1 LPERYPGYDVLAK
14 RDSPSWNEQTR
25 RVIDERMALD
35 PDRHAFFTDDEW
47 PTVHAICARILAQ
60 NDGKAGKVPLPAMLD
75 LRLSKDAR
83 DGFRDSRLPP
93 PREAW
98 RRALRA
104 LDAESV
110 ARHGS
115 RFHELKESAQTDLL
129 QLCQQGKLEDPAWG
143 DMPPAQFFEKRL
155 LHDVVADYY
164 AHPTGWSEIGFG
176 GPASPRGYVRMGYDR
191 RDPWEASEARPGRE
205 SRAYRE
211 NLALARNSARQ
222 LPHANRAL
230 EPDRYRPPD
239 ATRSPRAIGGRAP
252 DVFRPGGWAPMRE
265 YSLDE
270 PVDFAIVGTG
280 AGGGTLAC
288 RLAEHGFSVVA
299 FDAGPYWRPLED
311 FASDE
316 HHQEKL
322 YWTDERIV
330 DGENPLQLGSNN
342 SGKSVGGS
350 TVHFAMVSLRFRPEW
365 FKARS
370 LLGYG
375 ADWPLDW
382 REMWKYYHEVENT
395 LKISGPV
402 RYPWGPKRPR
412 YPYRPH
418 ELNAAAL
425 ALAQSAEAL
434 GIDWSPTPLA
444 TLSAPR
450 GRAHPCVYRGMCV
463 IGCST
468 NAKQSVLVTWLPRA
482 LAAGAEVRDL
492 AMVGQV
498 EHDASG
504 RVTGVRFHRDG
515 RWHFQRARN
524 VVVAGYAIET
534 PRLLLNSAS
543 SRYPHGLAN
552 SSGLVGRNL
561 MVQANQAVWGLLDR
575 EVRSYKGPPSLAI
588 TEHWNYT
595 DRGKDFFGGYSYMSQ
610 GPLPMLW
617 SRVVSAKRGFWGE
630 RLRAKMEQYNHQVGL
645 KIVGE
650 LLPQERNGVTL
661 SDEKDQYGLPIPRV
675 TYSQCDNDKR
685 LIRHALD
692 FLHRAMDTLD
702 AQDIWEETDDTCHL
716 NGTARMGDDPRTSV
730 VNADC
735 RCWDIPNL
743 WICDGSVFPTVG
755 GVNPSL
761 TIQAIACRTAD
772 RIKALAARGELV

>member
-1 LPERYPGYDVLAK
+1 MPERYPGYDVLAK
-14 RDSPSWNEQTR
+14 RDSPSWNDQTR
-25 RVIDERMALD
+25 RVIDERLALD
-35 PDRHAFFTDDEW
+35 PDRHSFFTDTEW
-47 PTVHAICARILAQ
+47 PTVRAICARILAQ
-60 NDGKAGKVPLPAMLD
+60 ELGKAGEVPLAAMLD
-75 LRLSKDAR
+75 SSLAKNAR
-83 DGFRDSRLPP
+83 DGYRDLRLPP

-98 RRALRA
+98 RRGLLA

-110 ARHGS
+110 VHHGC
-115 RFHELKESAQTDLL
+115 RFHELTSGAQSDLL
-129 QLCQQGKLEDPAWG
+129 ALCQLGELHDCAWG
-143 DMPPAQFFEKRL
+143 DMPPAHFFTKRL
-155 LHDVVADYY
+155 LHDVVAGYY
-164 AHPTGWSEIGFG
+164 AHPVGWSEIGYG
-176 GPASPRGYVRMGYDR
+176 GPASPRGYVRMDYDR

-205 SRAYRE
+205 GEAYRE
-211 NLALARNSARQ
+211 NRAIAHAATKPLRRESRAVDGAARSS
-222 LPHANRAL
+222 
-230 EPDRYRPPD
+230 PD
-239 ATRSPRAIGGRAP
+239 AASAPRAIGGRAP
-252 DVFRPGGWAPMRE
+252 DVFRPGAWLPMRE

-270 PVDFAIVGTG
+270 PVDFVIVGTG

-299 FDAGPYWRPLED
+299 LDAGPYWRPLED

-322 YWTDERIV
+322 YWTDERLV
-330 DGENPLQLGSNN
+330 DGENPLQLGANN

-365 FKARS
+365 FKSRS

-382 REMWKYYHEVENT
+382 REMWKYYREVENT

-402 RYPWGPKRPR
+402 RYPWGPSRPR

-434 GIDWSPTPLA
+434 GIDWAPTPLA

-450 GRAHPCVYRGMCV
+450 GHAHPCVYRGMCV

-482 LAAGAEVRDL
+482 LAAGAEIRDL

-498 EHDASG
+498 EHGPNG
-504 RVTGVRFHRDG
+504 RVTGVRFHRQG

-543 SRYPHGLAN
+543 GRYPNGLGN
-552 SSGLVGRNL
+552 SSGLLGRNL

-595 DRGKDFFGGYSYMSQ
+595 DRGKDFFGGYAYMSQ

-617 SRVVSAKRGFWGE
+617 SRVVSGKRGFWGE
-630 RLRAKMEQYNHQVGL
+630 RLRAKMEEYNHQVGL

-650 LLPQERNGVTL
+650 CLPQERNGVTL
-661 SDEKDQYGLPIPRV
+661 ADEKDQYGLAIPRV
-675 TYSQCDNDKR
+675 TYSYCDNDQR
-685 LIRHALD
+685 LIRHALQ
-692 FLHRAMDTLD
+692 FMHRAMDTLD
-702 AQDIWEETDDTCHL
+702 ARDIWEETDDTCHL

-735 RCWDIPNL
+735 RSWDIPNL

-772 RIKALAARGELV
+772 RIKALAARGEL